1 MHKYETLPA
10 ERKLLKKYIKI
21 QKAAP
26 LNQISIDETSH
37 QEVNSYE
44 FKLLVEAELV
54 EFMPSRYSYP
64 SEFKVTDEG
73 LNFFKWRWARFWNT
87 LFKSILLPIFVSI
100 TTTLI
105 TTKLLSLIFH

>member
-44 FKLLVEAELV
+44 LKLE
-54 EFMPSRYSYP
+54 S
-64 SEFKVTDEG
+64 
-73 LNFFKWRWARFWNT
+73 
-87 LFKSILLPIFVSI
+87 
-100 TTTLI
+100 
-105 TTKLLSLIFH
+105 